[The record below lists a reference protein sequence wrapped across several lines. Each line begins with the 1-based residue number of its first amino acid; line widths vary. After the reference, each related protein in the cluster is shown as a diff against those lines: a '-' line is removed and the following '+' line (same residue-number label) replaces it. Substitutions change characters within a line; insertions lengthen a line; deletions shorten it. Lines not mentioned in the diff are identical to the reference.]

1 MASMTNSNFEPLGKV
16 RTKIVATLGPASR
29 DPAMLRKL
37 VEAGV
42 DVFRL
47 NFSHGTHDEHTATLQ
62 AIRKIGAETG
72 RQLAVLQDLC
82 GPKIRLGDIP
92 GDVVECDFGA
102 EFCLAAER
110 KEGDDPH
117 QLTCTYKTLPDDL
130 EIGQSVLFA
139 DGTVAMDVIERGPG
153 WARLKVT
160 LPGRIRSHQGINVPS
175 AALSVAALTE
185 KDLVDLD
192 WTAQH
197 SVEYVGLSFVRQA
210 DDITRLRE
218 ELDRRKIRARIVAKI
233 EKPQAVANLEA
244 IVAEADAVMV
254 ARGDLGVEI
263 DVSKVPA
270 MQKQIIAAC
279 HKARVPVIT
288 ATQMLNSMESSSRPT
303 RAEASDVFNA
313 VLDGTDAVML
323 SGETAIGQYPVE
335 AVATMSQ
342 IAREAENLMFSEF
355 HAGAPW
361 TWSVDNWP
369 GANGHDGQRAPL
381 VARAGQV
388 SAGDRRRRRGG
399 QRGLPPAERRTAG
412 GGHAFRPHGACLL
425 EAAQRHAD
433 AGPDRRSRGRPGHGP
448 LLGRDRPA
456 HPGALRDRPG
466 AGLGRRMVP
475 GQRPD
480 RLGRSRRHRPR
491 RHPQQSQSQCPARP
505 RGGMIGMSNRRDRTS
520 LECAATS
527 IPGL

>member
-1 MASMTNSNFEPLGKV
+1 MAQRRDRGRGGTEGFVVGSMTNSILEPLGKV

-29 DPAMLRKL
+29 EPAVIRKM

-47 NFSHGTHDEHTATLQ
+47 NFSHGTHDEHSATLET
-62 AIRKIGAETG
+62 IRLISKETG

-102 EFCLAAER
+102 EFCLSDER
-110 KEGDDPH
+110 KETDDPH
-117 QLTCTYKTLPDDL
+117 QLTCSYKALTNDL
-130 EIGQSVLFA
+130 EVGQSVLFA
-139 DGTVAMDVIERGPG
+139 DGTVAMDVTERGPG

-175 AALSVAALTE
+175 AALSVSALTD
-185 KDLVDLD
+185 KDLEDLD
-192 WTAQH
+192 WTTKHNVA
-197 SVEYVGLSFVRQA
+197 YVGLSFVRRVE
-210 DDITRLRE
+210 DIIRLRE
-218 ELDRRKIRARIVAKI
+218 ELDKRRSRARIVAKI

-263 DVSKVPA
+263 DVSRVPA
-270 MQKQIIAAC
+270 VQKQIIATC
-279 HKARVPVIT
+279 HKARIPVIT

-335 AVATMSQ
+335 SVAIMSH

-355 HAGAPW
+355 RLNAPW
-361 TWSVDNWP
+361 TWSVGNWP
-369 GANGHDGQRAPL
+369 GANGKSGQRAPL

-388 SAGDRRRRRGG
+388 
-399 QRGLPPAERRTAG
+399 LPVTDAVV
-412 GGHAFRPHGACLL
+412 
-425 EAAQRHAD
+425 EAASAVC
-433 AGPDRRSRGRPGHGP
+433 RRLNAA
-448 LLGRDRPA
+448 LLVVA
-456 HPGALRDRPG
+456 THSGA
-466 AGLGRRMVP
+466 RRLP
-475 GQRPD
+475 H
-480 RLGRSRRHRPR
+480 RSSATPR
-491 RHPQQSQSQCPARP
+491 RPWP
-505 RGGMIGMSNRRDRTS
+505 
-520 LECAATS
+520 
-527 IPGL
+527 